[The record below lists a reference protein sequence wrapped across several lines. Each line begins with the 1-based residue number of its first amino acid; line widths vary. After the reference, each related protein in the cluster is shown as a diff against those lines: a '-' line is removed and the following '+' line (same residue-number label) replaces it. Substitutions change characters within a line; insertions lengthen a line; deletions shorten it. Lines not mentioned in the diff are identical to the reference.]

1 MFIYW
6 PWIGILAVCTLITAV
21 LTLKLARKCGARLS
35 TLPERGVN
43 TYKDDEP
50 DQFELEDGMNYNMQ
64 GGMDYPSSHM
74 GDPDY
79 PPPNPGSE
87 YAASQAAAG
96 YASSQAGYA
105 SSQAGYAASQAG
117 YASSQQGGYAASQ
130 AGYAASQQG
139 GPAAARSQQSIAAA
153 SQVSSR
159 KEFAL

>member
-6 PWIGILAVCTLITAV
+6 PWIGIVAACTLITAV
-21 LTLKLARKCGARLS
+21 LTLKLARKCGARTT

-43 TYKDDEP
+43 TYRDDEP
-50 DQFELEDGMNYNMQ
+50 DQFELEDGLNYNMQ

-74 GDPDY
+74 GDTDVY

-87 YAASQAAAG
+87 FAASQAAAYASSQAG

-105 SSQAGYAASQAG
+105 SSQAGYAPSQASGYAPSQAG
-117 YASSQQGGYAASQ
+117 
-130 AGYAASQQG
+130 
-139 GPAAARSQQSIAAA
+139 PAVARSQQSIAT
-153 SQVSSR
+153 SHVSSR